1 MKAKQ
6 RLRALEQRTA
16 PECRLVIK
24 VAWTEAEAAE
34 LAAQAE
40 RTGDTLI
47 LIRYE
52 DETGT
57 EPTEPA

>member
-1 MKAKQ
+1 MRIGQ
-6 RLRALEQRTA
+6 RLRALEQRKVA
-16 PECRLVIK
+16 ERKHVIK

-52 DETGT
+52 DEK
-57 EPTEPA
+57 PPA

>member
-1 MKAKQ
+1 MKLRQ
-6 RLRALEQRTA
+6 RLRALEQRQ
-16 PECRLVIK
+16 EGESKLVIK

-34 LAAQAE
+34 LAAQTE

>member
-1 MKAKQ
+1 MKLRQ
-6 RLRALEQRTA
+6 RLRALEQRQ
-16 PECRLVIK
+16 EGESKLVIK
-24 VAWTEAEAAE
+24 VAWTEAEAAD

-52 DETGT
+52 DEK
-57 EPTEPA
+57 PPA

>member
-1 MKAKQ
+1 MRIGQ
-6 RLRALEQRTA
+6 RLRALEQRKVA
-16 PECRLVIK
+16 ERKHVIK